1 MREDP
6 ERRGLIYA
14 GTESGVYLSFNDG
27 RNWQPLQLNLPV
39 TPVTGMKV
47 AHGDLIVSTQGRS
60 FWILDDLSPLR
71 QANSEIVRSPT
82 HLYRP
87 RDGYRLN
94 SGGGGDIGGL
104 FNPEPLP
111 GNVLIDYYLAESSE
125 DAVTL
130 RIQDAAG
137 RTVVTFTSDSAA
149 AEAHGVSHIDPEQG
163 MNRLPWD
170 GTYAGLN
177 PSDGTILWG
186 YSEGVRAPPGEYR
199 VTLEAA
205 GRQMTESFR
214 YLKDPR
220 LPEVTDADFAEQFRL
235 AVAVRDT
242 INQVYDA
249 IRTAVDVREGVES
262 AADRAD
268 EMEVGDRVRPLA
280 DSITDGLTVVHETLM
295 QTKNRSGQDPIRFPP
310 MLDNQLVALYEY
322 VTGVDNY
329 RFGGAEGRPTEG
341 ATTLFDDLTVK
352 WIGVSMRLQ
361 SILQNDV
368 TRFNQL
374 LEALGV
380 PGVVTRGRRELIP

>member
-1 MREDP
+1 M
-6 ERRGLIYA
+6 
-14 GTESGVYLSFNDG
+14 S
-27 RNWQPLQLNLPV
+27 
-39 TPVTGMKV
+39 
-47 AHGDLIVSTQGRS
+47 
-60 FWILDDLSPLR
+60 
-71 QANSEIVRSPT
+71 
-82 HLYRP
+82 
-87 RDGYRLN
+87 
-94 SGGGGDIGGL
+94 
-104 FNPEPLP
+104 
-111 GNVLIDYYLAESSE
+111 
-125 DAVTL
+125 
-130 RIQDAAG
+130 
-137 RTVVTFTSDSAA
+137 
-149 AEAHGVSHIDPEQG
+149 
-163 MNRLPWD
+163 RLPWD

-177 PSDGTILWG
+177 PPDGTILWG
-186 YSEGVRAPPGEYR
+186 YSGGVRAPPGEYQ

-249 IRTAVDVREGVES
+249 IRTAVDVRDGVES

-280 DSITDGLTVVHETLM
+280 DSISVGLSAVRETLM
-295 QTKNRSGQDPIRFPP
+295 QTQNQSGQDPIRFPP
-310 MLDNQLVALYEY
+310 MLDNQFVALYEY
-322 VTGVDNY
+322 VTAADNY

-341 ATTLFDDLTVK
+341 ATTLFEDLTVK
-352 WIGVSMRLQ
+352 WMGVSIRLQ

-380 PGVVTRGRRELIP
+380 PGVMVRGRRELIP